1 MYIIGVYV
9 ENQDK
14 TTKSVDELKHIVEI
28 IKWGLRKDGTT
39 LNTKDEQSTFKPLI
53 TWFKCKYMLYINT

>member
-1 MYIIGVYV
+1 M
-9 ENQDK
+9 
-14 TTKSVDELKHIVEI
+14 DELKHIVEI
-28 IKWGLRKDGTT
+28 IKWGLRKDGTA